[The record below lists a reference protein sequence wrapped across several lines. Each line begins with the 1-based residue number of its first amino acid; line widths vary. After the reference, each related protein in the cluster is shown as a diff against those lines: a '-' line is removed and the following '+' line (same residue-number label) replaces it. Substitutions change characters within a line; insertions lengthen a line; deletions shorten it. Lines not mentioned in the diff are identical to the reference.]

1 LINPII
7 KKIKLIN
14 DPKNPKK
21 NNSGGEIGLKNINK
35 NIPKTTTF
43 KIKERP
49 VGFFFFMIY
58 LNTHIIYF
66 YPLSFVLRNSHLFL

>member
-21 NNSGGEIGLKNINK
+21 NNSGGEIGFKNINK

-49 VGFFFFMIY
+49 VGFFFFM
-58 LNTHIIYF
+58 F
-66 YPLSFVLRNSHLFL
+66 